1 MTLARKTQRTKTKR
15 VIGLRETKKRKLVY
29 DFYKEAE
36 QGVRLVLSGVQGHFR
51 ISRMHYDK
59 DTRSILIDESTV
71 PDVNSHTMHS
81 SLLVKPLKKKLKAYI
96 ADMDERIECKE
107 YMNIGFLV
115 QNDPHFEMGSVH
127 EWTLFDEQKYIDI
140 IDKHKQYQKGLYFW
154 VYTTGILND
163 RDDN

>member
-1 MTLARKTQRTKTKR
+1 
-15 VIGLRETKKRKLVY
+15 
-29 DFYKEAE
+29 
-36 QGVRLVLSGVQGHFR
+36 
-51 ISRMHYDK
+51 MHYDQ
-59 DTRSILIDESTV
+59 DTMSILIDESTV
-71 PDVNSHTMHS
+71 PAVNSHPMHS
-81 SLLVKPLKKKLKAYI
+81 SLLIKPLKKKLKAYI

-127 EWTLFDEQKYIDI
+127 EWTLFDEGKYIVI

>member
-1 MTLARKTQRTKTKR
+1 
-15 VIGLRETKKRKLVY
+15 
-29 DFYKEAE
+29 
-36 QGVRLVLSGVQGHFR
+36 
-51 ISRMHYDK
+51 MHYDQ
-59 DTRSILIDESTV
+59 DTMSILIDEITV
-71 PDVNSHTMHS
+71 PDVNSHKMHS
-81 SLLVKPLKKKLKAYI
+81 SLLIKPLKKKLKAYI

-127 EWTLFDEQKYIDI
+127 EWTLFDEGKYIVI